1 MEFNVIYTAG
11 RCAVLETAD
20 GGIYTTKEAY
30 QLFLNGEPAG
40 PVQKVITPIYGL
52 SPRTDYLAELRF
64 GDGVVAQARFT
75 TEPESVT
82 LNVRDFGA
90 AGDGIKDDT
99 LAIQSAIMAC
109 PPQGRV
115 LIPAGRYSFVCLFLK
130 DGINLELEKGAELS
144 AVTDRERFP
153 FYPGMVPYTD
163 QTGDYCLGT
172 WEGDPQKMFCGLITG
187 VHVKNVNIYGEGI
200 TARR

>member
-1 MEFNVIYTAG
+1 MEFNVIYTKG

-20 GGIYTTKEAY
+20 GGIYTTKETY

-40 PVQKVITPIYGL
+40 PVQKVITPIYRL
-52 SPRTDYLAELRF
+52 SPSTDYLAELRL

-109 PPQGRV
+109 PRAATP
-115 LIPAGRYSFVCLFLK
+115 S
-130 DGINLELEKGAELS
+130 S
-144 AVTDRERFP
+144 A
-153 FYPGMVPYTD
+153 
-163 QTGDYCLGT
+163 CS
-172 WEGDPQKMFCGLITG
+172 
-187 VHVKNVNIYGEGI
+187 
-200 TARR
+200 